1 MQTDDKGSDPP
12 VGKKIENGHGTG
24 ISGMSL
30 TEVLVVICFLAIVA
44 SLAIPSI
51 SNVLFSSSYE
61 TAQRNNNLL
70 NGAVLAFNQGNWDL
84 ILATSSGSDD
94 ELAIFDSLRYRNPD
108 VRLAAPGSPYL
119 PPNATFVASS
129 ATNTY
134 RARWNGRMFEILP
147 VGTSGTG
154 LDLMKIMGAIQTAPT
169 NTPIP
174 RSTNS

>member
-1 MQTDDKGSDPP
+1 MQTDEKGSGPP
-12 VGKKIENGHGTG
+12 VRQKIEKGHYSGF
-24 ISGMSL
+24 SGMSL

-44 SLAIPSI
+44 ALAVPSI
-51 SNVLFSSSYE
+51 SHVLFSSSYE
-61 TAQRNNNLL
+61 TANRNMNLL

-84 ILATSSGSDD
+84 VLTTSAGSDD

-108 VRLAAPGSPYL
+108 ARLAAPGSPYL
-119 PPNATFVASS
+119 PPNATFVATS
-129 ATNTY
+129 ATNAF

-147 VGTSGTG
+147 TGTAGTG
-154 LDLMKIMGAIQTAPT
+154 LDLMKIMGVIQAAPT

>member
-1 MQTDDKGSDPP
+1 M
-12 VGKKIENGHGTG
+12 GKKPGNGHKGE

-44 SLAIPSI
+44 SLAVPSI

-61 TAQRNNNLL
+61 TAKRNNNLL

-84 ILATSSGSDD
+84 ILTASAGSDD

-154 LDLMKIMGAIQTAPT
+154 LDLMKIMGAIQAPPT
-169 NTPIP
+169 GTPIP
-174 RSTNS
+174 RNTNS